1 MRGAPLL
8 LPFEFV
14 VFDTPRS
21 QGSSNAQRG
30 GIWQT
35 QVANAAAARWGAQPP
50 VSDAIAVSI
59 TFLYDP
65 LKPAGQ
71 RPDIDN
77 IAKPILDALQ
87 GLVYGN
93 DKNVSD
99 ILCRKRSLGADPEI
113 RNASA
118 LLLNALGRND
128 DSVHVMVDDPPIREV
143 HL

>member
-1 MRGAPLL
+1 M

-35 QVANAAAARWGAQPP
+35 QVTNAAAARWGTQPP
-50 VSDAIAVSI
+50 VADALAVSI

-65 LKPAGQ
+65 LQPAGQ

-77 IAKPILDALQ
+77 IAKPILDALE
-87 GLVYGN
+87 GLVYG
-93 DKNVSD
+93 DDAIVSD
-99 ILCRKRSLGADPEI
+99 ILCRKRSLDADPELQNI
-113 RNASA
+113 SA
-118 LLLNALGRND
+118 LLLNALGGSD
-128 DSVHVMVDDPPIREV
+128 DSVHVMIDDAPIREV

>member
-1 MRGAPLL
+1 M

-30 GIWQT
+30 GAWQT
-35 QVANAAAARWGAQPP
+35 QVANAAAARWGTQPP
-50 VSDAIAVSI
+50 VVNTLAVSI

-65 LKPAGQ
+65 LQPAGQ

-77 IAKPILDALQ
+77 IAKPILDALE
-87 GLVYGN
+87 GLVYH
-93 DKNVSD
+93 DDAIISD
-99 ILCRKRSLGADPEI
+99 VLCRKRSLDADPEI
-113 RNASA
+113 RNVSA
-118 LLLNALGRND
+118 LLLNALDGTD
-128 DSVHVMVDDPPIREV
+128 DSVHVIVDDAPIREV